1 MNRIIC
7 HICLFFACA
16 YAIAQSAPVKI
27 QPNPGNLAPA
37 QIPQTAGFPQTSLQ
51 QGASPEDLKAAQEAQ
66 KLAEQ
71 EAAAKKA
78 EENIKKYSSLFPPT
92 EGATGKIG
100 AGFWE
105 SHWGYA
111 AAAAALLAIIA
122 CIAFRPKKK
131 PEATPFEKASAKL
144 GEAEKIYAAS
154 GAKAY
159 AQEVS
164 QAVRDYIEAVHNLPA
179 PERTTEEFLQIA
191 ASAPQ
196 LDEKERGILEN
207 MLKLA
212 DIAKFAQHSFRGE
225 EKSKLLSDA
234 RDFIFYD
241 NERISQKQ
249 KSEKAESS
257 APEKSIKGTA
267 NPAEGSGQDEPTQ
280 EK

>member
-1 MNRIIC
+1 M
-7 HICLFFACA
+7 
-16 YAIAQSAPVKI
+16 
-27 QPNPGNLAPA
+27 APA
-37 QIPQTAGFPQTSLQ
+37 QIPQTAGFPQAPLQ

-66 KLAEQ
+66 NWLNKKLQ
-71 EAAAKKA
+71 QKSGR
-78 EENIKKYSSLFPPT
+78 KYKEILFPIS
-92 EGATGKIG
+92 AHRRRCAGKIG

-105 SHWGYA
+105 SYWGYA

-225 EKSKLLSDA
+225 ENPSLI
-234 RDFIFYD
+234 RRPRFYILRQRK
-241 NERISQKQ
+241 NLTKTKI
-249 KSEKAESS
+249 
-257 APEKSIKGTA
+257 
-267 NPAEGSGQDEPTQ
+267 
-280 EK
+280 

>member
-1 MNRIIC
+1 MKE
-7 HICLFFACA
+7 
-16 YAIAQSAPVKI
+16 VKDI
-27 QPNPGNLAPA
+27 
-37 QIPQTAGFPQTSLQ
+37 
-51 QGASPEDLKAAQEAQ
+51 
-66 KLAEQ
+66 
-71 EAAAKKA
+71 
-78 EENIKKYSSLFPPT
+78 SSV
-92 EGATGKIG
+92 
-100 AGFWE
+100 
-105 SHWGYA
+105 
-111 AAAAALLAIIA
+111 
-122 CIAFRPKKK
+122 
-131 PEATPFEKASAKL
+131 KL

-159 AQEVS
+159 AQEIS

>member
-1 MNRIIC
+1 MRLRNSAKRAREDTAESRKFGSGANSPNC
-7 HICLFFACA
+7 RLFAGSASARRFAGRPK
-16 YAIAQSAPVKI
+16 S
-27 QPNPGNLAPA
+27 
-37 QIPQTAGFPQTSLQ
+37 
-51 QGASPEDLKAAQEAQ
+51 GARGAKTGRTRSCS
-66 KLAEQ
+66 
-71 EAAAKKA
+71 KKA

-105 SHWGYA
+105 SYWGYA

-257 APEKSIKGTA
+257 APE
-267 NPAEGSGQDEPTQ
+267 NPLKALQILRKAPDKTNRHKRNEF
-280 EK
+280 